1 MTRRDYKVRRA
12 LFKEGQYQQHRN
24 FRQFREQYRERRR
37 RDWRIKMAIGIAIL
51 MLLVTLL
58 FGVSAASKEQ
68 PLQDFSEIKF
78 KHANQKL

>member
-37 RDWRIKMAIGIAIL
+37 RDWRIKIAIGIAIL
-51 MLLVTLL
+51 TLL
-58 FGVSAASKEQ
+58 IALMFGVSAESMDQ
-68 PLQDFSEIKF
+68 RLQDYSEIKF
-78 KHANQKL
+78 KNANQKL

>member
-37 RDWRIKMAIGIAIL
+37 RDWRTKIAIGLAIL
-51 MLLVTLL
+51 ALLIALL
-58 FGVSAASKEQ
+58 FGVSAGSMDQQVE
-68 PLQDFSEIKF
+68 DYREIKF
-78 KHANQKL
+78 KNANQKL

>member
-37 RDWRIKMAIGIAIL
+37 RDWRIKIAIGIAIL
-51 MLLVTLL
+51 TLL
-58 FGVSAASKEQ
+58 IALMFGVSAESMDQ
-68 PLQDFSEIKF
+68 RIHDYSEIKF
-78 KHANQKL
+78 KNANQKL

>member
-37 RDWRIKMAIGIAIL
+37 RDLRIKIAIGLGILALLIAL
-51 MLLVTLL
+51 M
-58 FGVSAASKEQ
+58 FGVSAESMNDKI
-68 PLQDFSEIKF
+68 QDYSEIKF
-78 KHANQKL
+78 KNANQKL